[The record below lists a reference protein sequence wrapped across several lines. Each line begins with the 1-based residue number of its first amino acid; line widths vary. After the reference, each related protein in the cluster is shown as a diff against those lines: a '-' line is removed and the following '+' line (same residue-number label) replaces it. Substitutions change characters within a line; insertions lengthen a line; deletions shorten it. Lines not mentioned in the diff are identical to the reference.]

1 MKKKFFIAV
10 ALITLTVI
18 LCFATACTK
27 DNTQIEEEANLI
39 DIEYDLPQ
47 SDDTLKN
54 AVILYDNAIQW
65 LKVTYAFANRTK
77 PLPETEDCP
86 SEITNVINSKEEF
99 DEAFNEFPV
108 GIDFDK
114 QTLVLYFYASDNIF
128 SQNGKRLRYYELK
141 DVTEENTSLTFDV
154 TCIKASLLIK
164 DEPYADVSNP
174 TQLCLAVLMPKTQ
187 VSEFDFNIKHEKYY
201 IDWEG
206 ELKDNATLYKGD
218 LEWLRDEYGK
228 NIVSS
233 IESDFIITD
242 KIQTHEEYVTAL
254 KKFYDTFDIGN
265 EMLVLFFLKHSD
277 FDTNLYEY
285 SIANIEYDNGYLD
298 ISLNQRFKGTHSGD
312 GWDDI
317 DFLIIRLPQ
326 LPAYNVNVKIL

>member
-10 ALITLTVI
+10 VLALTAV

-47 SDDTLKN
+47 SEDSLKN
-54 AVILYDNAIQW
+54 AVTLYDNTIQW
-65 LKVTYAFANRTK
+65 MKVTYAFANRTK

-99 DEAFNEFPV
+99 DEAFNEFPAE
-108 GIDFDK
+108 IDFDK
-114 QTLVLYFYASDNIF
+114 QTLVLHFFASNNIF
-128 SQNGKRLRYYELK
+128 AQSGKRLRYYELT
-141 DVTEENTSLTFDV
+141 DVTEENACLTFDI
-154 TCIKASLLIK
+154 TCVKASLLIK

-187 VSEFDFNIKHEKYY
+187 VNDFAFNIDYKKYY
-201 IDWEG
+201 IEWRG
-206 ELKDNATLYKGD
+206 ELKDNSTLYRAD

-228 NIVSS
+228 NIASS
-233 IESDFIITD
+233 IEYDFIITD
-242 KIQTHEEYVTAL
+242 KIQTHEEYVTAF
-254 KKFYDTFDIGN
+254 KKFYDTFDIGK
-265 EMLVLFFLKHSD
+265 EMLVLFFLRHRD

-312 GWDDI
+312 GSDDI
-317 DFLIIRLPQ
+317 DFIIVKLPQ